1 MNKQVRFTTALALGA
16 AVLSIPALAIA
27 QPTVDIVDPAR
38 LVARGAG
45 AIVSVTFTCDATA
58 PTDQTSLSVN
68 LTQRVGNST
77 TNGSGFA
84 NGFNCTAT
92 PQTIEVVVTS
102 FNGRFKKSGSA
113 IAQAFL
119 SACHPDFFFCESAQA
134 AEEIQIR
141 R

>member
-38 LVARGAG
+38 LAGRGAG
-45 AIVSVTFTCDATA
+45 VIVSVEVTCDVTA
-58 PTDQTSLSVN
+58 PTNQTFLSVN
-68 LTQRVGNST
+68 LIQRVGNST

-84 NGFNCTAT
+84 NGFNCTTT
-92 PQTIEVVVTS
+92 PQTVELVVTS
-102 FNGRFKKSGSA
+102 FSGRFKSGSA

-119 SACHPDFFFCESAQA
+119 QGCFPDFSFCENAQA
-134 AEEIQIR
+134 AEEIQVKK
-141 R
+141 